1 MGRASM
7 NTLCV
12 FTEDIHMEQNNVIF
26 TQIVFRPARKLIL
39 RRSKNANH
47 YFAYLEEVG
56 RSVAA

>member
-1 MGRASM
+1 M

-39 RRSKNANH
+39 RRSKNADH